1 MSRKGEIW
9 RTDHRRFELAKS
21 SSPQIPLNL
30 GFQVYSS
37 LPLFRSANHNITPF
51 SNYDIMKKILI
62 YRVPMRYS
70 ALLTDLYELTM
81 LAGYF
86 DKGMHEKT
94 AVFDLF
100 FRKAPFQGGYAV
112 FAGLETALKYLSEL
126 RFTADEVDYL
136 RSLNIFKPAFLDYLK
151 TFRFRGRVISVP
163 EGTVVFAR
171 EPLVSVE
178 GPMAQAQLVETALL
192 NIINFQT
199 LVATKAARLVV
210 AAGEG
215 SVVEFGLR
223 RAQGPDG
230 GLSEVRGA
238 YIGGVRS
245 TSNVWAGKEFNIPV
259 KGTHAHSWIMSFPD
273 ELSSFRAYADVFP
286 DSSILLVDT
295 YDTLESG
302 IPNAITVARELRAK
316 GYELLGVRL
325 DSGDLAYLSRETR
338 KMLDEAGFPDV
349 KILASNELDEHVIRS
364 IREQGG
370 KVDIY
375 GVGTRLATCQ
385 GEGGGALG
393 GVYKL
398 VRFEDKPKL
407 KVTSDV
413 SKSTVP
419 DFKRLIR
426 VSNDNGRFL
435 MDVMCLKGE
444 ELKPGDIV
452 YDPTSPIRHKA
463 IPDGVRFREIR
474 QVVMDGGEKRVPSP
488 TLDEMADYA
497 AEQLKQV
504 PDGTLRFENPHIY
517 KVSISH
523 KLNVLRTS
531 MIEEVHKGFR
541 KHDPEV

>member
-1 MSRKGEIW
+1 
-9 RTDHRRFELAKS
+9 
-21 SSPQIPLNL
+21 
-30 GFQVYSS
+30 
-37 LPLFRSANHNITPF
+37 
-51 SNYDIMKKILI
+51 
-62 YRVPMRYS
+62 MRYS

-86 DKGMHEKT
+86 EKEMHEKP

-112 FAGLETALKYLSEL
+112 FAGLETALDYLSEL
-126 RFTADEVDYL
+126 HFTTGEISYL
-136 RSLNIFKPAFLDYLK
+136 RSLNIFKPSFLEYLK
-151 TFRFRGRVISVP
+151 SFRFRGRITAVP
-163 EGTVVFAR
+163 EGTVVFGR
-171 EPLVSVE
+171 EPLITVE

-192 NIINFQT
+192 NIVNFQT

-210 AAGEG
+210 TAEEG
-215 SVVEFGLR
+215 TIVEFGLR

-245 TSNVWAGKEFNIPV
+245 TSNALAGKVFNIPV

-273 ELSSFRAYADVFP
+273 ELSSFRAYAEVFP

-302 IPNAITVARELRAK
+302 IPNAIIVARELREK

-325 DSGDLAYLSRETR
+325 DSGDLAYLSRQSR
-338 KMLDEAGFPDV
+338 KMLDSAGFPNV
-349 KILASNELDEHVIRS
+349 KILASNELDEYVIRS

-398 VRFEDKPKL
+398 VRFENQPKL
-407 KVTSDV
+407 KVTSDI
-413 SKSTVP
+413 SKSTIP
-419 DFKRLIR
+419 DFKRLYR
-426 VSNDNGRFL
+426 VINGEGNFL
-435 MDVMCLKGE
+435 MDVMCLEGE
-444 ELKPGDIV
+444 KLSPGDIV
-452 YDPTSPIRHKA
+452 YDPTNPIRHKA
-463 IPDGVRFREIR
+463 IPDGVRLEDIR
-474 QVVMDGGEKRVPSP
+474 RVVMEGGEVCFPSP
-488 TLDEMADYA
+488 TLDEMADRA
-497 AEQLKQV
+497 ADQLKRL
-504 PDGTLRFENPHIY
+504 PDGTLRLENPHTY
-517 KVSISH
+517 KVSMSLGLH
-523 KLNVLRTS
+523 SLRTQL
-531 MIEEVHKGFR
+531 IEEVHRGF
-541 KHDPEV
+541 KMHDPIP